1 MNVLATARAQAGA
14 RALARAGMTRAFFVP
29 ATPAAARSDSV
40 LWRRQPVSSASLALL
55 PRWQTAERRRQGRGM
70 GFLSAG
76 ELEQKMGEINE
87 LFVEAREL
95 IADALDSQGSTY
107 FEDDLDDAQHAV
119 KECVQ
124 AYDEMLTQLDE
135 EGKGKVM
142 RMMGMKIEQVPP
154 ATEAG
159 TSVRAHIPDWL
170 VAETQLQEAPT
181 DIVLTG

>member
-1 MNVLATARAQAGA
+1 
-14 RALARAGMTRAFFVP
+14 
-29 ATPAAARSDSV
+29 
-40 LWRRQPVSSASLALL
+40 
-55 PRWQTAERRRQGRGM
+55 M

-107 FEDDLDDAQHAV
+107 FEDDLDDAQHAG